1 MQKKIIVFASG
12 NGTNVEAICNYFQKK
27 KDIVVAAVFTNNSQ
41 AKVLS
46 RIRPFKIKG
55 ICFSKE
61 DLKSGKVTAL
71 LQDIAPDLIVLAGF
85 LWKIPLKMV
94 NAFPQKIINIHP
106 ALLPKYGGQGMYG
119 IHVHK
124 AVKENAEVKTGITIH
139 YVNEFY
145 DEGASI
151 FQKEVRLKPEDKP
164 EQIAK
169 KVHQLEHSYYP
180 MVIETLLN
188 NETFEE

>member
-1 MQKKIIVFASG
+1 MPKKIIVFASG

-27 KDIVVAAVFTNNSQ
+27 SGIIVAEVFTNNPQ

-55 ICFSKE
+55 SCFSKE
-61 DLKSGKVTAL
+61 DLESGKVTTL
-71 LQDIAPDLIVLAGF
+71 LKDIAPDLIVLAGF

-94 NAFPQKIINIHP
+94 HAFPQKIINIHP
-106 ALLPKYGGQGMYG
+106 ALLPKYGGKGMYG

-145 DEGASI
+145 DEGTAI
-151 FQKEVRLKPEDKP
+151 FQKEVLLKLEDKP

-169 KVHQLEHSYYP
+169 KVHELEHSYYP
-180 MVIETLLN
+180 MVIEALLDN
-188 NETFEE
+188 KSIYE

>member
-1 MQKKIIVFASG
+1 
-12 NGTNVEAICNYFQKK
+12 
-27 KDIVVAAVFTNNSQ
+27 
-41 AKVLS
+41 
-46 RIRPFKIKG
+46 
-55 ICFSKE
+55 
-61 DLKSGKVTAL
+61 
-71 LQDIAPDLIVLAGF
+71 
-85 LWKIPLKMV
+85 
-94 NAFPQKIINIHP
+94 
-106 ALLPKYGGQGMYG
+106 MYG

-145 DEGASI
+145 DEGTQI
-151 FQKEVRLKPEDKP
+151 FQKEVRLKPEDKL

-169 KVHQLEHSYYP
+169 KVRKLEHSYYP